1 LHNLLHVRVGLI
13 GQSRV
18 CLVCL
23 RRRFLA
29 RHADCNTWNWL
40 LRGVLALSL
49 MLVTAVISL
58 WLLTNDLTVHG
69 LGSKVALV
77 SLGFSE
83 HVLALHL
90 NSTVV
95 HVVVYRQGVAQLKEV
110 GTRYLQEVYF
120 PDNSEQR
127 REQSL

>member
-1 LHNLLHVRVGLI
+1 
-13 GQSRV
+13 
-18 CLVCL
+18 
-23 RRRFLA
+23 
-29 RHADCNTWNWL
+29 
-40 LRGVLALSL
+40 

-58 WLLTNDLTVHG
+58 WLLTNDLTEHGLGSPG